1 MEVVA
6 VSAGPMGAEA
16 VLRDALA
23 CGAARAHRLDA
34 LRLSESRDV
43 GAALAD
49 VVGDARVVVCGD
61 HSLDRGSGSVPAY
74 IAHGMRAAQA
84 LGLVSLD
91 LTASSPS
98 ALSAVRRLDGGR
110 REIVSVPTPCV
121 ISVEHSVASL
131 RRGSLRRALA
141 ADAAQIRGGW
151 IITHRR
157 GPARGRGPDQSISAT
172 CPGAAGPGWSR
183 LTGPD
188 SPADRCRLGA
198 VTGRD
203 RAPAAPGGSRA
214 NHRHP
219 AAVGLPRLTHRSHGS
234 IFWTLYHRYFTAI
247 GDFDTIGHTTF
258 RPVQSGA
265 VAWPHVAG
273 GRRRGDAASC
283 RQRCVGR

>member
-1 MEVVA
+1 MIVACLKWTSAEGDDDRFTGVSPADQTALEVALQLGEAFDMEVVA

-23 CGAARAHRLDA
+23 CGAARAHRLDD

-74 IAHGMRAAQA
+74 IAHRMRAAQA

-141 ADAAQIRGGW
+141 ADTAQIRVD
-151 IITHRR
+151 
-157 GPARGRGPDQSISAT
+157 GPSRTGVDRPAVVGQIS
-172 CPGAAGPGWSR
+172 P
-183 LTGPD
+183 
-188 SPADRCRLGA
+188 
-198 VTGRD
+198 
-203 RAPAAPGGSRA
+203 
-214 NHRHP
+214 
-219 AAVGLPRLTHRSHGS
+219 
-234 IFWTLYHRYFTAI
+234 
-247 GDFDTIGHTTF
+247 F
-258 RPVQSGA
+258 RPRARVLPAPVGA
-265 VAWPHVAG
+265 DSLDRIRQLTDAGSAPSRGETVHLPPREAAERIVATL
-273 GRRRGDAASC
+273 
-283 RQRCVGR
+283 RQWGYLA